1 MNTLSQD
8 DVLPPSEFATRLLD
22 DRSGALCDEY
32 RRLMEQAVA
41 TGAERLRQPLEQR
54 EYAATRALVE
64 SAAVSVE
71 VLQTIWDSMHLNTR

>member
-1 MNTLSQD
+1 MKTLPQD
-8 DVLPPSEFATRLLD
+8 DVLPPSEFATRLLAD
-22 DRSGALCDEY
+22 SSGALCAEY

-41 TGAERLRQPLEQR
+41 TGTERLRHPLEQR

-71 VLQTIWDSMHLNTR
+71 VLQNVWDSMHLNAR

>member
-32 RRLMEQAVA
+32 RGLMEQAVA

-71 VLQTIWDSMHLNTR
+71 VLQTIWDSMHLNAR

>member
-1 MNTLSQD
+1 MKTLNQD
-8 DVLPPSEFATRLLD
+8 DQLPPSEFATRLLA
-22 DRSGALCDEY
+22 DRSGALCAEY

-41 TGAERLRQPLEQR
+41 TGAERLRHPLEQR

-71 VLQTIWDSMHLNTR
+71 VLQNIWDGMHLNPR